1 MSIGC
6 DLLFI
11 PAAYDD
17 VLGVNFWEPV
27 HRARAIDNQ
36 MYVFV
41 LSSARKEN
49 VDFVLYGRTQI
60 INPVGTILKQA
71 GVNEEVVSEEIGK
84 WSSSLSRV
92 NIARCEY
99 YRKALANVLKVFL

>member
-1 MSIGC
+1 MDQIELNSQLKGNYDISGC

-17 VLGVNFWEPV
+17 ALGVNFWEPV

-49 VDFVLYGRTQI
+49 VNFVLYGRTQI

-71 GVNEEVVSEEIGK
+71 GVKEEVVSEEIGMP
-84 WSSSLSRV
+84 LSDCVFR
-92 NIARCEY
+92 IA
-99 YRKALANVLKVFL
+99 

>member
-1 MSIGC
+1 M
-6 DLLFI
+6 LFI

-71 GVNEEVVSEEIGK
+71 GVKEEVVSEEIGTI
-84 WSSSLSRV
+84 SFDV
-92 NIARCEY
+92 IH
-99 YRKALANVLKVFL
+99 

>member
-1 MSIGC
+1 MTFLILKCNNFLGC

-71 GVNEEVVSEEIGK
+71 GVKEEIVSEEIGMFVGRIY
-84 WSSSLSRV
+84 LLISR
-92 NIARCEY
+92 
-99 YRKALANVLKVFL
+99 